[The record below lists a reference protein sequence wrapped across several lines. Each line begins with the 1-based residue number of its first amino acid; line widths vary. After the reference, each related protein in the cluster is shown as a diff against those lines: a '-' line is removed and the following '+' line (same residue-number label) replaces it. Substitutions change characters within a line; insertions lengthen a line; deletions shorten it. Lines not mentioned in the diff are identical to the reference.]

1 MVCTHWCVTR
11 KHRAPYRRIQF
22 PILKVKM
29 TRFIDNHTS
38 NSRTSLSAL
47 VLQVWKIRCIHIL
60 IFFGSMWNFRRL
72 PLQHLFIF
80 CWKPW
85 LEQIRY
91 WQGSSH
97 AWNFLV
103 TACSLIMAS
112 KSSAILPIT
121 FESPIKAYAPES
133 AVSSFPWTAW
143 TPGTDRAKHKN
154 NISAQL

>member
-29 TRFIDNHTS
+29 TRFIDNHTW

-91 WQGSSH
+91 LTGFPCRCLLL
-97 AWNFLV
+97 NNGE
-103 TACSLIMAS
+103 
-112 KSSAILPIT
+112 SSAILPIT

>member
-1 MVCTHWCVTR
+1 MTMCAPIGVWQGNIEHLTEESNFQFWKLKWHVSLTTTLQTR
-11 KHRAPYRRIQF
+11 GLPCLLWFYKF
-22 PILKVKM
+22 
-29 TRFIDNHTS
+29 
-38 NSRTSLSAL
+38 
-47 VLQVWKIRCIHIL
+47 WKIRCIHTL

-91 WQGSSH
+91 LTGFPCRCLLL
-97 AWNFLV
+97 NNGE
-103 TACSLIMAS
+103 
-112 KSSAILPIT
+112 SSAILPIT